1 MAGSANDT
9 IHLRIQTA
17 QDVSNS
23 RRRGMQLALDMGFVP
38 ADATKIAVVISELT
52 RNILI
57 YAGEGTVTIIARRDD
72 SGAQYMKIIADDK
85 GPGIPDLE
93 QALSDGY
100 TTSGGLGLGLSGSR
114 RLMDEFSVASEV
126 GKGTT
131 VTAVK
136 WLK

>member
-72 SGAQYMKIIADDK
+72 SGTQYIKIIADDK

-100 TTSGGLGLGLSGSR
+100 TTSGGLGLGLSGSK
-114 RLMDEFSVASEV
+114 RLMDEFSVATEI

-131 VTAVK
+131 VTAIK

>member
-1 MAGSANDT
+1 MTASPNDT
-9 IHLRIQTA
+9 IHVRIQSA
-17 QDVSNS
+17 QDVSTS

-57 YAGEGTVTIIARRDD
+57 YAGEGSVTVIGRRDD
-72 SGAQYMKIIADDK
+72 SGGNYIKIIADDK
-85 GPGIPDLE
+85 GPGIPDLD

-100 TTSGGLGLGLSGSR
+100 TTSGGLGLGLSGSK